1 MILADGSAKPFRG
14 KGTFELEVEGER
26 ALQEVWI
33 AGIELEGILGTD
45 FMPRYGC
52 QIIAAPGPGCSKPG
66 ISENLD
72 FSFVIFGCGYLYVY
86 IVSPS
91 GLSLK
96 NLTLR

>member
-33 AGIELEGILGTD
+33 AGIELEGILGTN

-52 QIIAAPGPGCSKPG
+52 QSIAAPGRVIQSPGLAR
-66 ISENLD
+66 I
-72 FSFVIFGCGYLYVY
+72 
-86 IVSPS
+86 
-91 GLSLK
+91 
-96 NLTLR
+96 